1 MSLAE
6 LKAELTAGHPDTG
19 AYNAD
24 DGIAATEINAVNRTR
39 NKTSLTGSEVLN
51 NVNATEWSALTDVQK
66 QEVWDIVHLGELN
79 PFGVEATLLIAIFG
93 GGSVTITALAAARK
107 EDVSRAEELSLGRV
121 LPTNVTNA
129 RAYHG

>member
-51 NVNATEWSALTDVQK
+51 NVNAAEWTALTDVQK

-107 EDVSRAEELSLGRV
+107 EDVSRATELGLGTVRED
-121 LPTNVTNA
+121 TVTSA
-129 RAYHG
+129 RAS

>member
-19 AYNAD
+19 AYNVD

-51 NVNATEWSALTDVQK
+51 NVNAGEWNALTDVQK

-79 PFGVEATLLIAIFG
+79 PFGVEATLLTGVFG

-107 EDVSRAEELSLGRV
+107 EDVSRATELGLG
-121 LPTNVTNA
+121 NVGEGTVAQA
-129 RAYHG
+129 RAL